1 MDSFT
6 TRPEIVGTFGVVSST
21 HWLASQTA
29 MSILERGGNA
39 FDAAVA
45 GGFVLQV
52 VEPHLNGPG
61 GEVPIMLWSEKEQR
75 MRVVC
80 GQGCAP
86 ALATP
91 EYFRNKGLE
100 LIPGIGLLP
109 ATVPGAWG
117 AWLTMLRDYGTM
129 TLAEVLAPAINY
141 AENGFPL
148 VPRVVQ
154 AITAVQDLFRA
165 EWHSSRDVWLPNNK
179 VPASGALFQSKG
191 LARTYRKIIE
201 QAQSQG
207 GTDRLKQIDAAL
219 DVWYRGFVARAIDHY
234 YTHEE
239 IRDTTGERNKGLL
252 RYEDLAKWQA
262 TYDEPITT
270 AFGRYTV
277 AKCGSWSQG
286 ATFLQQLTI
295 LRNADLQ
302 KYAPDSFEFVHHVAE
317 AAKLALADRMVWL
330 GDPDFVDVPLATLL
344 STEYGKQRFA
354 QISMQASGDIRPG
367 QPDGRQPVMPDLTL
381 GERTLAISDT
391 RYGIGEPTFAALP
404 PIREWADKE
413 IFVGDTCHLDVI
425 DKEGNMVS
433 ATPSGGWL
441 SSSPV
446 IPELGFSINTRL
458 QMTWMNDGLASQL
471 QPGKRPTTTLSPSMA
486 LRDGKPYMAFGTP
499 GGDQQDQWTLIFF
512 LRHALYGMNLQE
524 AIEAPSWHL
533 DHYPSSFWPRTTT
546 LNRITIEAQ
555 MPEATIN
562 LLKQA
567 GHEVKVGAAWSE
579 GRISACTREL
589 GPNGQLVLRAGA
601 NPRGM
606 QGYAVGR

>member
-61 GEVPIMLWSEKEQR
+61 GEVPLMLWSEKEQR
-75 MRVVC
+75 MRVIC

-91 EYFRNKGLE
+91 EYFRQKGLE

-129 TLAEVLAPAINY
+129 SLEDVLAPAISY
-141 AENGFPL
+141 AEKGFPL

-165 EWHSSRDVWLPNNK
+165 EWHSSRDVWLPNDK
-179 VPASGALFQSKG
+179 VPAPGSLFRSTG
-191 LARTYRKIIE
+191 LAKTYRKIIE
-201 QAQSQG
+201 QANAQG
-207 GTDRLKQIDAAL
+207 GSDRLKQIQAAH
-219 DVWYRGFVARAIDHY
+219 DIWYKGFVARAIDDY
-234 YTHEE
+234 YTHTE

-252 RYEDLAKWQA
+252 RYDDLAHWQA
-262 TYDEPITT
+262 TYDDPITVD
-270 AFGRYTV
+270 FGRYTV
-277 AKCGSWSQG
+277 AKCGPWSQG

-295 LRNADLQ
+295 LRNAELH
-302 KYAPDSFEFVHHVAE
+302 KHAPDSFEFVHQVAE

-330 GDPDFVDVPLATLL
+330 GDPDFVDVPLATML
-344 STEYGKQRFA
+344 STDYGKQRFA
-354 QISMQASGDIRPG
+354 QIAAKASNSLRPG
-367 QPDGRQPVMPDLTL
+367 QPDGRQPAMPDLEL
-381 GERTLAISDT
+381 GERILAISDT

-404 PIREWADKE
+404 PVREWADKE
-413 IFVGDTCHLDVI
+413 IFVGDTCHLSVI
-425 DKEGNMVS
+425 DQQGNMVS
-433 ATPSGGWL
+433 STPSGGWL

-458 QMTWMNDGLASQL
+458 QMTWLDDGLASQL
-471 QPGKRPTTTLSPSMA
+471 QPRKRPTTTLSPSMA

-512 LRHALYGMNLQE
+512 LRHALYDMNLQE

-546 LNRITIEAQ
+546 LNQITLESR
-555 MPEATIN
+555 MPEAT
-562 LLKQA
+562 LERLRQA

-579 GRISACTREL
+579 GRISACTREQ
-589 GPNGQLVLRAGA
+589 GPDGQLIFRAGA